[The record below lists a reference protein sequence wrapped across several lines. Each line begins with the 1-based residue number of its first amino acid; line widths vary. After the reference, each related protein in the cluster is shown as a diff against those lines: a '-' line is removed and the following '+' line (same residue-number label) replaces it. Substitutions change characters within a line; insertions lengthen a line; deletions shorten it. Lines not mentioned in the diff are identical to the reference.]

1 MIGRGATGAAG
12 RGAAAILLCG
22 LATGCGLLSTDP
34 SLPVYTMEQTDSAH
48 AGHRKSTI
56 TNAGVVYVNDYEEQA
71 LQMSRSD
78 PKEAIGRGPVGG
90 ASVFAIEGQD
100 RSAYVAV
107 DEGSEMPAYGVYRN
121 ASHPPFDWRNA
132 TFRTM
137 RLDRPD
143 GPTANKETTDRAIL
157 DDVVRTL
164 RDGALAD
171 PPPPPPVVSAT
182 ATPQGVYA
190 LLLSS
195 DQLPG
200 IIFRPSVYVTA
211 PDKVYLSDNLLL
223 TFTRTEQSAKGA
235 WIPVSPAFANW
246 VQTP

>member
-1 MIGRGATGAAG
+1 
-12 RGAAAILLCG
+12 
-22 LATGCGLLSTDP
+22 
-34 SLPVYTMEQTDSAH
+34 
-48 AGHRKSTI
+48 
-56 TNAGVVYVNDYEEQA
+56 
-71 LQMSRSD
+71 
-78 PKEAIGRGPVGG
+78 
-90 ASVFAIEGQD
+90 
-100 RSAYVAV
+100 
-107 DEGSEMPAYGVYRN
+107 
-121 ASHPPFDWRNA
+121 
-132 TFRTM
+132 M